1 MKKTG
6 IFLVL
11 LLMVTGFVVS
21 TGCTS
26 SNSPDGA
33 PSVTPAITPSESQQ
47 TVNTTM
53 KPAAPSATA
62 TKVIPLTKKTATPAP
77 APRPDPV
84 DVSDIRFVRYTD
96 NDFSLDYPSTWNV
109 SESTYT
115 SYPCFGTAT
124 KRCYQNEI
132 RTTGPFDFSDD
143 ERLQK
148 PSRIVTFTSADKK
161 QKVVAFTADF
171 LDHRTGKYVLNPTFE
186 RCADLV
192 TANYPDVSG
201 AVVGDYTFMQS
212 GNTMSS
218 GYTVIMPKTSAAY
231 PLAYTM
237 KNFVTLHHNYRFAYI
252 ADNAMIE
259 KYRNLRDRILSSIT
273 LNDLA

>member
-1 MKKTG
+1 MNKTCL
-6 IFLVL
+6 IFVL
-11 LLMVTGFVVS
+11 FLMVSGFVVI

-26 SNSPDGA
+26 SDSPDSA
-33 PSVTPAITPSESQQ
+33 PSVTPSESRQI
-47 TVNTTM
+47 VNTTM
-53 KPAAPSATA
+53 KPYATTA
-62 TKVIPLTKKTATPAP
+62 IVTKVIPITKKKTATPTP
-77 APRPDPV
+77 AASPDPV

-115 SYPCFGTAT
+115 SYTCTAT
-124 KRCYQNEI
+124 ANNRCYRNELKTI
-132 RTTGPFDFSDD
+132 GPFDFSDD
-143 ERLQK
+143 DRLKK

-161 QKVVAFTADF
+161 QNVVAFTSDF
-171 LDHRTGKYVLNPTFE
+171 LDHLNGNYVLNPTLE
-186 RCADLV
+186 WSKELV
-192 TANYPDVSG
+192 TVNYPDVPG
-201 AVVGDYTFMQS
+201 TVVGDYAYTQS
-212 GNTMSS
+212 GNIMTSRH
-218 GYTVIMPKTSAAY
+218 TVTMPKGSAAY

-252 ADNAMIE
+252 SDNVNIE